1 MSNSFQLPRQPIPF
15 LEGNYPVGDQ
25 LGGQPIVVKKEPK
38 NLELGM
44 VVTKYELN
52 TAPENFQR
60 PESWSKDNRKAFFI
74 SLCMDRIEGVIVLVD
89 VESALH
95 RVMQVAPDDRA
106 IEKIFEPIL
115 EDGLKYIVLD
125 GNNRLQFLIS
135 LINGTYTI
143 PEGRYEYIRHPQDT
157 STSVFTVRRG
167 KQTFA
172 DLPSA
177 VQNALLGRII
187 VLSEYTQIGYDGLS
201 EVFVNTNAGVF
212 PNPQE
217 IRNAQ
222 NTPWADFVR
231 ELRCEIPEL
240 LGYMFSNFKK
250 RYCGDDWIVDCLD
263 FVLNV
268 KTEECDDEGEVT
280 SITYSPISQTSKN
293 KLYQSEFLTS
303 SEQVRIRDT
312 FVDLASIL
320 AQIIDETSGKEQ
332 KKRLKRKSLIQ
343 NLFFMMYNGLTS
355 YDQIKL
361 AIDLHDKAYDDKTNF
376 FCPNFSDNEEFSDLT
391 FKNAC
396 EGARAV
402 NMEFR
407 HLQLNRIMSQVLGTE
422 LNKAF
427 NL

>member
-1 MSNSFQLPRQPIPF
+1 MSNSFELPRSPIPF
-15 LEGNYPVGDQ
+15 LEGNYPVGDHQ
-25 LGGQPIVVKKEPK
+25 GGQPIVVKREPK

-44 VVTKYELN
+44 VVTKYQLN

-60 PESWSKDNRKAFFI
+60 PESWSKDHRKAFFR

-95 RVMQVAPDDRA
+95 RVTQVAPDDRA
-106 IEKIFEPIL
+106 IKNIFEPIL
-115 EDGLKYIVLD
+115 AKGLKYIVLD
-125 GNNRLQFLIS
+125 GNNRLQFLIN

-143 PEGRYEYIRHPQDT
+143 PVGRYEYIRHPQDT
-157 STSVFTVRRG
+157 STSIFNVRKG
-167 KQTFA
+167 KQTFE

-177 VQNALLGRII
+177 VRNALEGRII
-187 VLSEYTQIGYDGLS
+187 VLSEYSQIGYDGLS
-201 EVFVNTNAGVF
+201 DVFVNTNSGVF

-217 IRNAQ
+217 LRNAK
-222 NTPWADFVR
+222 NTPWADYVR

-240 LGYMFSNFKK
+240 LGYMFTNYKK

-268 KTEECDDEGEVT
+268 KTDEYNDEDEVIKT
-280 SITYSPISQTSKN
+280 TYSSVSQGSKN
-293 KLYQSEFLTS
+293 KLYKSEFLTA
-303 SEQVRIRDT
+303 SEQVKIRDT

-320 AQIIDETSGKEQ
+320 TQLIDETSGKEQ
-332 KKRLKRKSLIQ
+332 KKRLKGKSLIQ

-355 YDQIKL
+355 YDQITL
-361 AIDLHDKAYDDKTNF
+361 AIDLHNKAYDDKSNF
-376 FCPNFSDNEEFSDLT
+376 FSPNFSDNEDYEDLT

-407 HLQLNRIMSQVLGTE
+407 YLQLNRIMSQVLGTE